1 MTNGAFYLQWRVSA
15 FKLNHV
21 MPGRG
26 VDIIREL
33 FRHTLFNC
41 NAGSESPLFSWQRHQ
56 THHYPRELRDRADTG
71 RDRADMLVI
80 R

>member
-1 MTNGAFYLQWRVSA
+1 MTNCTLYLQWRKSA
-15 FKLNHV
+15 FKLILR
-21 MPGRG
+21 RG

-41 NAGSESPLFSWQRHQ
+41 NAGSESPLFSWQRH
-56 THHYPRELRDRADTG
+56 HYPRELRDRPDTG